1 MFRYLVRRLF
11 LLLLVLFGVMLL
23 VFTVGRMIPGDPARV
38 MLGERATEE
47 MVQNMRE
54 KLGLNEPIVV
64 QFGIYFINVIKGD
77 LGTSI
82 TQFQPVISIIKSNFM
97 ATFELALMSVVWAVL
112 IGIPVGIL
120 AARKKDT
127 IFDYTSMSI
136 ALFGVSMPVFW
147 IGLIFILIFSVHLNW
162 LPASGRAIGI
172 FASFA
177 ELFKTGDFSV
187 LWRAF
192 SHIIMP
198 SLALGSMF
206 AAMIARMTRS
216 SMLEVLD
223 ENYIETAR
231 AKGVKE
237 NLVINKHAR
246 KNAMIP
252 VVTVIGMQ
260 IGSLMGGAV
269 LTETVFAWPGL
280 GRQLVEAIFARDY
293 PLFQGIILMAAMF
306 FAVTNLAVDLLYG
319 VLDPRIKFQ

>member
-23 VFTVGRMIPGDPARV
+23 VFTVGRMIPGDSARV